1 MVKWPPNRGSKGHFE
16 SPGVWSFLFKV
27 ENVKILSWTK
37 THHKAGCFWTAAFFL
52 RLCHPAGN
60 RCQRPRVIEPYSSVF
75 YSETNAK
82 PKPPKLTRIQVHP
95 PLKFFETSTKTH
107 QFLRFQTVRFF
118 RGVSQKIIS
127 SSIVCCSFM
136 CQVGTDVQDRFMED
150 FDRWIASSW
159 KVSECYYGV
168 IMSSWLWAYYFDY

>member
-1 MVKWPPNRGSKGHFE
+1 MDKNSSQSRM
-16 SPGVWSFLFKV
+16 
-27 ENVKILSWTK
+27 
-37 THHKAGCFWTAAFFL
+37 FWTTGFFL

-60 RCQRPRVIEPYSSVF
+60 RCQRPRMIGVF

-82 PKPPKLTRIQVHP
+82 PKPPKLTRIQGPSPFEKFWNIYKHP
-95 PLKFFETSTKTH
+95 PISLVSKLLGFS
-107 QFLRFQTVRFF
+107 
-118 RGVSQKIIS
+118 GVCLSKIIS
-127 SSIVCCSFM
+127 SIMFVVPSP

-168 IMSSWLWAYYFDY
+168 IMSSWLWAYYFDYLKLFEESRCLFVISFGAIIPKLPKFELLLDFLDQI